1 MEVEDIE
8 LEALHTTISML
19 NKWMMLND
27 TDPDLRECI
36 YEFSM
41 GRGRLLKEEIFIENG
56 YDC

>member
-19 NKWMMLND
+19 NKWMKLND

-56 YDC
+56 